1 MGSTESAAML
11 GELTDL
17 HDWMREHGVVKA
29 RAGNVELL
37 LGPAPAPKRSA
48 DPEIAQADEQAAK
61 DAKRRKALRLQLG
74 REPTEHELK
83 VLP

>member
-1 MGSTESAAML
+1 MSQVDIAQLAT
-11 GELTDL
+11 L
-17 HDWMREHGVVKA
+17 HDWMREHGVVRA
-29 RAGNVELL
+29 RAGDVELL

-48 DPEIAQADEQAAK
+48 DPELAQADEQAAK

-74 REPTEHELK
+74 REPTDHEMK